1 MEYERQLK
9 SLSVMWWDWRKIR
22 IEIQLS
28 LKTYWPIS
36 HGPTIHKRCNLPEGW
51 RKSLESLF
59 WWSKLMSTMGGWL
72 FGNASRRINP
82 ASNKKKWH
90 ILTTQHRVEVNSV
103 SGIFISQK
111 INKLASRIQNMSN
124 KILHTGHNCVN
135 PSQI

>member
-1 MEYERQLK
+1 
-9 SLSVMWWDWRKIR
+9 
-22 IEIQLS
+22 
-28 LKTYWPIS
+28 
-36 HGPTIHKRCNLPEGW
+36 
-51 RKSLESLF
+51 
-59 WWSKLMSTMGGWL
+59 MGGWL

-82 ASNKKKWH
+82 ASNKKEVAH
-90 ILTTQHRVEVNSV
+90 TTQHRVEVNSV